1 MKSIRDYIAQ
11 DMWGHILMSG
21 PDIRGC
27 VSGSMYQTPEEKRQY
42 CQGIMT
48 VFPHMLLGNF
58 SRWLWDS
65 RPPKEYEPFMDS
77 SMKDL
82 QDKVFPVLDT
92 YFLDTENADKGSIMA
107 ALLTDVIPKHML
119 TGFYQYMFGDTPEY
133 QDISGYWN
141 KVEPLLALTARMVR
155 CAYLP
160 DAPLPL
166 AEKEELYLYIGTQL
180 PYLLLK
186 RWYDWQFG
194 EEKIQ
199 MP

>member
-27 VSGSMYQTPEEKRQY
+27 VSGTMYQTLEEKLQY

-58 SRWLWDS
+58 SRWLWES
-65 RPPKEYEPFMDS
+65 QPPKEYETFMDS
-77 SMKDL
+77 SMGSL
-82 QDKVFPVLDT
+82 QKQVFPILDS
-92 YFLDTENADKGSIMA
+92 YFLGEGDTDKGAIMA
-107 ALLTDVIPKHML
+107 ALLTDIIPKHML
-119 TGFYQYMFGDTPEY
+119 TGFYQYMFSGTPEY
-133 QDISGYWN
+133 QDISAYWD
-141 KVEPLLALTARMVR
+141 KVEPLLALTARMIR
-155 CAYLP
+155 CAFSP
-160 DAPLPL
+160 QDPCSVN
-166 AEKEELYLYIGTQL
+166 EKEELFLYLGTRL

-186 RWYDWQFG
+186 RWYDWQYG
-194 EEKIQ
+194 EEKMQ